1 MKHHKTRNSLEESNK
16 LPYKLRTKN
25 WIKVNDDARRVNI
38 MCSQIK
44 FKTTMLSS
52 SLFHYSDANIFV
64 KETITIARLDQ
75 ATRAAEKTNKKVSFK
90 YCTLSTN

>member
-16 LPYKLRTKN
+16 LPYKFRTKN